1 MVALAADARVIHVSH
16 DLDEANQEHFA
27 SRGLIG
33 QHSLTKRSPINPLA
47 PVLLPIDIK
56 ASYKVYGK
64 VLSNPLFWPAYP
76 AVATKGK
83 LTGFL
88 ASGVPFFG

>member
-1 MVALAADARVIHVSH
+1 MVALAAEAHVIHVSY
-16 DLDEANQEHFA
+16 DLEEVNQE
-27 SRGLIG
+27 
-33 QHSLTKRSPINPLA
+33 HSLTKRSPINPLA